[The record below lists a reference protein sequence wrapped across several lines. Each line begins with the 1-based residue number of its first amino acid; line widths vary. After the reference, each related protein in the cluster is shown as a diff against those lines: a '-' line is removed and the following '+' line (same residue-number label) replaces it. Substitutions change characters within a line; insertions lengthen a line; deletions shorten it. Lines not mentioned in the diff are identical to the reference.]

1 MSQPE
6 HLEGLESVPAHDG
19 EEAAPEEL
27 VGTLPD
33 VVRQRVVL
41 LAADAVGR
49 IPADTLPT
57 ALKRVASFAPGR
69 RAKLAG
75 SQIAGVLESDKTF
88 RGHVARQVRL
98 DAPAMAEALD
108 AGVAPPA
115 ADPVEVAAF
124 AYLMRPDGW
133 SQLVAQAAS
142 AVDAERDLEQSRQTA
157 GQLDRARRQ
166 LDVAH
171 GELREARTRHRDEI
185 ARLKADNS
193 ELRHKLGD
201 VRARLKAADTRAET
215 ARAEAAEAARGAA
228 SAATTADGEA
238 RRLRAR
244 IEELEADVSADRRAG
259 RADRGSEALRARLL
273 LDTLLET
280 AQGLRRELALPA
292 VDGSPADQVAADV
305 AEHGSRTNTGHG
317 SLAVDDPALLE
328 QLLGLPRVHLIADG
342 YNVTKTAW
350 PGISLEQQRERLLS
364 GLAPLA
370 ARSGAELTVVFDAAD
385 KVERPLV
392 NRPRGVRV
400 LFSPVGVIADDV
412 IRDLVEAEPRGR
424 PLVVVSSDQ
433 EVVRDAA
440 RAGARPVGS
449 QALVRLLGR
458 S

>member
-1 MSQPE
+1 MTQPE
-6 HLEGLESVPAHDG
+6 RMDDLGDAAADG
-19 EEAAPEEL
+19 EEL
-27 VGTLPD
+27 VGPLPD
-33 VVRQRVVL
+33 LVRQRVVI

-49 IPADTLPT
+49 MAGDALPT

-75 SQIAGVLESDKTF
+75 SQIASVLESDETF
-88 RGHVARQVRL
+88 RDHVARQVRI
-98 DAPAMAEALD
+98 DVSAVAEALD

-115 ADPVEVAAF
+115 ADPVEVAAV
-124 AYLMRPDGW
+124 AYLIRPAGW
-133 SQLVAQAAS
+133 PRLVAAAAD
-142 AVDAERDLEQSRQTA
+142 AVEAERDAGQSRQTA
-157 GQLDRARRQ
+157 GQLERARRQ
-166 LDVAH
+166 LDAAH
-171 GELREARTRHRDEI
+171 GELREARARHREEVG
-185 ARLKADNS
+185 RLKADNTD
-193 ELRHKLGD
+193 LRHKLGD
-201 VRARLKAADTRAET
+201 ARARLKAAE
-215 ARAEAAEAARGAA
+215 ARATTAADEAAESARVAA
-228 SAATTADGEA
+228 SAATAAEAEA

-244 IEELEADVSADRRAG
+244 IEELESEVAAGRRAG

-292 VDGSPADQVAADV
+292 VEGSPADQVAADV
-305 AEHGSRTNTGHG
+305 AEHGSRASTGHG

-328 QLLGLPRVHLIADG
+328 QLLMLPRVHLIADG

-350 PGISLEQQRERLLS
+350 PGLSLEQQRERLIG

-385 KVERPLV
+385 KVERPVV

-412 IRDLVEAEPRGR
+412 IRDLVAAEPRGR
-424 PLVVVSSDQ
+424 PLIVVTSDQ
-433 EVVRDAA
+433 EVVRDVT
-440 RAGARPVGS
+440 RAGARAVGAA
-449 QALVRLLGR
+449 ALVRLLGR

>member
-6 HLEGLESVPAHDG
+6 HLEGLESVPALDG

-49 IPADTLPT
+49 IPADSLPT

-157 GQLDRARRQ
+157 GQLDRA
-166 LDVAH
+166 
-171 GELREARTRHRDEI
+171 
-185 ARLKADNS
+185 
-193 ELRHKLGD
+193 
-201 VRARLKAADTRAET
+201 
-215 ARAEAAEAARGAA
+215 
-228 SAATTADGEA
+228 
-238 RRLRAR
+238 
-244 IEELEADVSADRRAG
+244 
-259 RADRGSEALRARLL
+259 
-273 LDTLLET
+273 
-280 AQGLRRELALPA
+280 
-292 VDGSPADQVAADV
+292 
-305 AEHGSRTNTGHG
+305 
-317 SLAVDDPALLE
+317 
-328 QLLGLPRVHLIADG
+328 
-342 YNVTKTAW
+342 
-350 PGISLEQQRERLLS
+350 
-364 GLAPLA
+364 
-370 ARSGAELTVVFDAAD
+370 
-385 KVERPLV
+385 
-392 NRPRGVRV
+392 
-400 LFSPVGVIADDV
+400 
-412 IRDLVEAEPRGR
+412 
-424 PLVVVSSDQ
+424 
-433 EVVRDAA
+433 
-440 RAGARPVGS
+440 
-449 QALVRLLGR
+449 
-458 S
+458 